1 MKRVD
6 LIPLIKEKGISS
18 KNLTNVIVE
27 EVLRFEALN
36 RDNVDVKVLSQ
47 TVSTFLNKVKEKL
60 SKYNRMYERFLI
72 KEDTWL
78 QENVNVKLLNVPQ
91 SSSGRPRKSWEELG
105 ENAQNRPECRMRRR
119 VQASR

>member
-72 KEDTWL
+72 SRINVMTNQFHHLLIRTDPVISSISFRKHKNINGKPIPEDVL
-78 QENVNVKLLNVPQ
+78 GLL
-91 SSSGRPRKSWEELG
+91 K
-105 ENAQNRPECRMRRR
+105 
-119 VQASR
+119 